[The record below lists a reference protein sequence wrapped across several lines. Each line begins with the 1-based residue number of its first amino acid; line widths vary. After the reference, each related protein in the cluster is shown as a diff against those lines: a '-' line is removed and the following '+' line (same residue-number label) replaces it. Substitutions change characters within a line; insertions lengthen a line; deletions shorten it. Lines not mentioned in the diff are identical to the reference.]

1 LAASKKTIEDLLAK
15 VQTKEKIPD
24 TPTANTF
31 GQSMTTLP
39 DYLAYR
45 AGERASVNVTV
56 NNAGNS
62 IIQSDLQESIRNGL
76 LAGQTSGR
84 SINARVLD
92 L

>member
-1 LAASKKTIEDLLAK
+1 
-15 VQTKEKIPD
+15 
-24 TPTANTF
+24 
-31 GQSMTTLP
+31 MTTLP

-45 AGERASVNVTV
+45 AGERASINVTV
-56 NNAGNS
+56 NNAGNA
-62 IIQSDLQESIRNGL
+62 IVANDLTETIRNGI